1 MLKLQEQLRE
11 IEDEKCKGGIIR
23 SKAKYV
29 VEGERSTKF
38 FFNLEKHRQK
48 ADLIKEVV
56 DENGEKK
63 QGTEEILSTVNF
75 FMKICLRE
83 GG

>member
-1 MLKLQEQLRE
+1 M
-11 IEDEKCKGGIIR
+11 GIIR

-29 VEGERSTKF
+29 VEGERRSTKF
-38 FFNLEKHRQK
+38 FFNLEKNRQK

-56 DENGEKK
+56 DEMERKEK
-63 QGTEEILSTVNF
+63 GTEEILLTVKL

-83 GG
+83 GDR